1 MARIDQQIEA
11 LEKRLKQA
19 KERRRMIEARKR
31 AAESARKRADDTRRK
46 ILIGAVILGKVD
58 RGEWTQDQVQEMM
71 AASLTREDDRALFG
85 LDPLPSKD

>member
-31 AAESARKRADDTRRK
+31 AAESAKKRADDTRRK
-46 ILIGAVILGKVD
+46 ILIGAAVLAQVE
-58 RGEWTQDQVQEMM
+58 RGEWSEDKLHAMM
-71 AASLTREDDRALFG
+71 ASALIRTDDRALFG
-85 LDPLPSKD
+85 LDPLPSQE

>member
-11 LEKRLKQA
+11 LEKRLKQV

-46 ILIGAVILGKVD
+46 ILIGAAVLAQVK
-58 RGEWTQDQVQEMM
+58 RGEWTQDQVREMM
-71 AASLTREDDRALFG
+71 AASLTREDDRALFE
-85 LDPLPSKD
+85 LAPLKTE

>member
-46 ILIGAVILGKVD
+46 ILIGAVILGKVE
-58 RGEWTQDQVQEMM
+58 RGEWSEDKLHAMM
-71 AASLTREDDRALFG
+71 ASALIRTDDRALFG
-85 LDPLPSKD
+85 LDPLPSQE

>member
-1 MARIDQQIEA
+1 MAKLDQQIEA

-31 AAESARKRADDTRRK
+31 AAESADDTRRK

-58 RGEWTQDQVQEMM
+58 RGEWTQDQVREMM

>member
-11 LEKRLKQA
+11 LEKRLKQV

-46 ILIGAVILGKVD
+46 ILIGAAVLAQVK
-58 RGEWTQDQVQEMM
+58 RGEWTQDQVREMM

-85 LDPLPSKD
+85 LDPLPSQE